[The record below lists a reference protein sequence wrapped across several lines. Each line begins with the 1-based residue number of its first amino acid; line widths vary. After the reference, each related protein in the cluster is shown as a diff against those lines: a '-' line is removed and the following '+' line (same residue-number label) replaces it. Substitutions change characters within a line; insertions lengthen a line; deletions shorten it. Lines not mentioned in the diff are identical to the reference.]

1 MQTNGLIHI
10 YCGDGRGKTTAALGL
25 ALRWAGY
32 GRPVLLAQFQKT
44 EYSGELDALKLLP
57 SAEVLRVQDG
67 LTGFSWQFNEEET
80 ARRTQSH
87 NQLLQQ
93 AFQICSD
100 GKRRLLILDE
110 LTSAMN
116 CGLVD
121 TAAVMRLIRTK
132 PSELELVIT
141 GREPAEE
148 LCKMADYISKIH
160 AIKHPMNRGISAR
173 EGVEY

>member
-1 MQTNGLIHI
+1 MQTNGLTHI
-10 YCGDGRGKTTAALGL
+10 YCGDGKGKTTAALGL

-32 GRPVLLAQFQKT
+32 GRFVLFVQFQKT
-44 EYSGELDALKLLP
+44 EHSGELDTLRLLP
-57 SAEVLRVQDG
+57 TVEILRVQDG

-93 AFQICSD
+93 AFQICQD
-100 GKRRLLILDE
+100 EKRRLLVLDE

-116 CGLVD
+116 CGLID
-121 TAAVMRLIRTK
+121 SAAVMQYIRTK
-132 PSELELVIT
+132 PKDVELVIT
-141 GREPAEE
+141 GREPTEE
-148 LCKMADYISKIH
+148 LCKIADYISKIH
-160 AIKHPMNRGISAR
+160 VIKHPIHRGISAR